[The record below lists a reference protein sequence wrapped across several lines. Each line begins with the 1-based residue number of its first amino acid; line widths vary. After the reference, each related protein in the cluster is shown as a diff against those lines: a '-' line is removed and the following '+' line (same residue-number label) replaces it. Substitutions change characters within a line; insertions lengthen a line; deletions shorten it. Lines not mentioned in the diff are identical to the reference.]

1 MKTTQEQIQRSLHQ
15 ISPRWASV
23 LARMPKTSQFRFKTR
38 GKMIDLSKMKTCV
51 VGEAHGF
58 DEKYNGCQDCYE
70 TSLKFAT
77 LLRDT
82 PYQRMAQIEGFVTH
96 FNSKHL

>member
-1 MKTTQEQIQRSLHQ
+1 
-15 ISPRWASV
+15 
-23 LARMPKTSQFRFKTR
+23 MPKTSQFRFKVR
-38 GKMIDLSKMKTCV
+38 NKSLDLSKMRLCV

-82 PYQRMAQIEGFVTH
+82 PYQRIAQIDKFVTH